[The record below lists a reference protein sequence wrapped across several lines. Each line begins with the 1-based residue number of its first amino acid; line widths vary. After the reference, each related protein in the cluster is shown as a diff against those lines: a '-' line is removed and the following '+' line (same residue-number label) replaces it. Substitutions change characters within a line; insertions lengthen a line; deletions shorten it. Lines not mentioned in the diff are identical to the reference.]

1 MSNSNWNEPLV
12 LTPKSESGENPPRRG
27 LDSSYKKII
36 LGLVVLTVLY
46 FLISFGMKVFSVYT
60 INKGVL
66 TSQQVLEAV
75 NKMMI
80 LPEGEEPTIQTVTNL
95 DELNYQPF
103 FMNAE
108 VGDQVIIYSV
118 AKKAILFRPSTN
130 KIIEA
135 STTK

>member
-12 LTPKSESGENPPRRG
+12 LTPKSEPGENHPRRG
-27 LDSSYKKII
+27 LASSYKKII

-80 LPEGEEPTIQTVTNL
+80 LPESEEPTIKTVTNL
-95 DELNYQPF
+95 DEVKYQPF

-108 VGDQVIIYSV
+108 IGDQVIIYSV
-118 AKKAILFRPSTN
+118 AKKAILYRPSLN

-135 STTK
+135 STMK